1 MNKSR
6 NLIDI
11 IKKDNVKPI
20 PKWRFTLKSVIIWSG
35 FIISVIFGALAFSV
49 ILFAIQQ
56 LDFDLVAHMSHS
68 RFEFLLGLMPFF
80 WIVTLIIFLI
90 MAMVSIKN
98 SKKGYKFSAPKV
110 MAFSVSLSIL
120 AGTMFFIAGGGKW
133 LESAFAV
140 NVSLYESIQEKKTR
154 LWMLPEEGYLS
165 GTIES
170 VTSDSLYFM
179 DFNGEPWTVLT
190 GEADISPSVSLRE
203 GESLKLIGTMLSES
217 RFQAEKIRPWGGLN
231 RFNKQIE

>member
-1 MNKSR
+1 M
-6 NLIDI
+6 
-11 IKKDNVKPI
+11 KPI
-20 PKWRFTLKSVIIWSG
+20 PRWRFTLKNALTWSV
-35 FIISVIFGALAFSV
+35 FIISALFGALAFSV

-68 RFEFLLGLMPFF
+68 RFELLLGLMPFF
-80 WIVTLIIFLI
+80 WIVTLIIFLV
-90 MAMVSIKN
+90 MAMISIKN

-110 MAFSVSLSIL
+110 MAFSISLSIL
-120 AGTMFFIAGGGKW
+120 SGTLFFIAGGGKW
-133 LESAFAV
+133 LERAFAV
-140 NVSLYESIQEKKTR
+140 NVSLYESIQEKKTK

-170 VTSDSLYFM
+170 ATEDSIYLK
-179 DFNGEPWTVLT
+179 DFNGDLWTILHR
-190 GEADISPSVSLRE
+190 EADISPSVSMKE
-203 GESLKLIGTMLSES
+203 GETLKIIGTMLSES